1 MRGNFREAA
10 CMSQI
15 EFNSTKTLLYWLLVY
30 TLTRGILITV
40 LQIGHIIM
48 YLIRPTELTFW

>member
-1 MRGNFREAA
+1 MRADFREAA
-10 CMSQI
+10 CMSRT